1 VTEFRQ
7 PDPKPAATEDPA
19 QRPRHRPGHPAEAH
33 AQLRAAVSRF
43 QVPSLPR
50 ALWGAGSTFAGFLAV
65 CATMYASFGWSYAL
79 TLGLAVIAAGFTV
92 RLFII
97 QHDCG
102 HGSFLASRLGN
113 TILGRLCGLV
123 TFTPYANWRRQHA
136 GHHAVLNNLD
146 RREGADLY
154 SSALTVAEYQARSP
168 RRRLLYRMSRHPLV
182 TGLLLPPLVFLLL
195 YRVPLDT
202 PKAWRRERVSV
213 HATNAGIAAAFI
225 GLGLVLGFER
235 VLLVQLPIM
244 AIASIVGAWLFAVQH
259 RFEDALWQRDA
270 DWSFHAAALEGSS
283 YLRLPRI
290 LQWFTGNIGF
300 HHIHH
305 LNPRVPNYRLGD
317 CHAAIPAL
325 HAAPTLGL
333 WDALRA
339 PFFALWDER
348 TQRMVGFGAALG
360 RDGEGPELGR
370 PVEGL
375 ELLEGDAHTGGGLRS
390 PKAAWCQYG

>member
-1 VTEFRQ
+1 MPRHRRRTKVTQSRQ
-7 PDPKPAATEDPA
+7 PDPKAPTEQPAVVD
-19 QRPRHRPGHPAEAH
+19 
-33 AQLRAAVSRF
+33 AQLRAAVRRF

-50 ALWGAGSTFAGFLAV
+50 ALWGAGSTFVGFLAV
-65 CATMYASFGWSYAL
+65 CTAMYATFGLSYLL

-136 GHHAVLNNLD
+136 GHHAVWNNLD
-146 RREGADLY
+146 RREGTDLY
-154 SSALTVAEYQARSP
+154 SSALTVAEYRARSP
-168 RRRLLYRMSRHPLV
+168 RQRFLYRLSRHPVV

-195 YRVPLDT
+195 YRVPFDT
-202 PKAWRRERVSV
+202 PKAWQRERVSV
-213 HATNAGIAAAFI
+213 HATNAGIVAVLI

-235 VLLVQLPIM
+235 VLLIQLPIM
-244 AIASIVGAWLFAVQH
+244 VIASIVGAWLFAVQH
-259 RFEDALWQRDA
+259 RFENALWQRDIT
-270 DWSFHAAALEGSS
+270 WSFHAAALEGSS
-283 YLRLPRI
+283 YLKLPRI

-305 LNPRVPNYRLGD
+305 LNPRIPNYRLGD

-325 HAAPTLGL
+325 HAAPTLRFG
-333 WDALRA
+333 DALRA
-339 PFFALWDER
+339 PFFALWDEE
-348 TQRMVGFGAALG
+348 TQRMVGF
-360 RDGEGPELGR
+360 D
-370 PVEGL
+370 
-375 ELLEGDAHTGGGLRS
+375 DADRGGLR
-390 PKAAWCQYG
+390 GG